1 VANEG
6 VLVAMEVDGEEG
18 KSKRRRKAPR
28 SNIERR
34 AERKLRHK
42 KVRNMLTFPV
52 RRKST
57 RKQPRI

>member
-1 VANEG
+1 
-6 VLVAMEVDGEEG
+6 MEIDGEEG

-52 RRKST
+52 KRKST
-57 RKQPRI
+57 RRQPRI